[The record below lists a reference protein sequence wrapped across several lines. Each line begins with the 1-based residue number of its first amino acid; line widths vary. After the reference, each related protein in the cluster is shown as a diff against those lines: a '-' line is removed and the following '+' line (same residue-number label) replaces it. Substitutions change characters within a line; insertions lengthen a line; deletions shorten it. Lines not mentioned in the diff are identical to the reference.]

1 MAKKK
6 RPTHEIPLGS
16 VRATIWANRS
26 SRDGVD
32 WYSVTTSR
40 CFKDA
45 QGKWRNTYSFEMRH
59 LPELVQAIEKASQWI
74 ELNSESPAGRE
85 LRCKLVEAVR
95 ENSPK
100 RIRRAA

>member
-6 RPTHEIPLGS
+6 RPTHEIQLGAI
-16 VRATIWANRS
+16 RATIWTNHS

-45 QGKWRNTYSFEMRH
+45 QGKWRKSYSFAMRH
-59 LPELVQAIEKASQWI
+59 LPDLVRVIEEASQWI
-74 ELNSESPAGRE
+74 ELNSESPAGKE

-95 ENSPK
+95 ENSPN
-100 RIRRAA
+100 RMRRAA